1 MTDTPQTA
9 APVATESRLGSLDT
23 LRGFVTRPER
33 FLNAHW
39 LNPAYVVP
47 LVELSPHAGTAT
59 FWSFVAAGYIFL
71 ITLTSIPP
79 DNVRFADTV
88 LGFIL
93 ATVVATIL
101 NFFFGS
107 SAGSKAKQDAI
118 ESKK

>member
-1 MTDTPQTA
+1 MITM
-9 APVATESRLGSLDT
+9 
-23 LRGFVTRPER
+23 VT
-33 FLNAHW
+33 
-39 LNPAYVVP
+39 
-47 LVELSPHAGTAT
+47 
-59 FWSFVAAGYIFL
+59 
-71 ITLTSIPP
+71 IPT

-107 SAGSKAKQDAI
+107 SAGSKAKQDTI